1 MKPRQPGCAMKRTL
15 WCQFRQTLSGFWKMR
30 ALQWRERLFTIPA
43 EEAFFVPLFSSPL
56 SDEKGPNHIGR
67 ITTGEEIIVT
77 NHVSTQAVHA
87 GEEKHKP
94 YGALTT
100 PIVQTST
107 YTFENTAEI
116 LDFMHRKADGN
127 LPVRDEYGRY
137 SNPTQSAAERK
148 IAALEGG
155 ERALLF
161 ASGMCAI
168 TTTMFALLS
177 SGDHLVLVSGAYRRT
192 HEFACSFLIR
202 WGIET
207 TLVPIDEPAALAAAI
222 RPTTRLIFSETPTNP
237 YLRVVDL
244 VQMVEIARQHD
255 ITTAIDSTFATP
267 INLRPLEY
275 GVDLV
280 IHSAT
285 KYLGGHND
293 LLAGAVIG
301 PSDTLNDI
309 EKARGVLGGISNP
322 HDAYLLLRGMKTLD
336 LRVRRQNENG
346 QRVAQFLEGHPAV
359 RRVHYPGL
367 ASHPDYEIARRQM
380 TGFGGVVS
388 FEIEGD
394 MDKTSR
400 FIDLLRLPYVG
411 PTLGGVE
418 SVIVQPAILFSL
430 DREERRQAGI
440 RDNLVR
446 YALGIE
452 DADDLIAD
460 LNQAL
465 SGI

>member
-1 MKPRQPGCAMKRTL
+1 M
-15 WCQFRQTLSGFWKMR
+15 
-30 ALQWRERLFTIPA
+30 
-43 EEAFFVPLFSSPL
+43 
-56 SDEKGPNHIGR
+56 
-67 ITTGEEIIVT
+67 T
-77 NHVSTQAVHA
+77 NHFSTQAVHA
-87 GEEKHKP
+87 GEEKRKP

-116 LDFMHRKADGN
+116 LDFMHRKAAGD
-127 LPVRDEYGRY
+127 PEVRDEYGRY

-168 TTTMFALLS
+168 TTTMAALLS
-177 SGDHLVLVSGAYRRT
+177 SGDHLVMVSDCYHRT
-192 HEFACSFLIR
+192 REFALKFLSR

-207 TLVPIDEPAALAAAI
+207 TLVPLDQSAALAAAI

-237 YLRVVDL
+237 YLRVMDL
-244 VQMVEIARQHD
+244 PRMVEVARQRE
-255 ITTAIDSTFATP
+255 ITTILDSTFATP
-267 INLRPLEY
+267 INMRPLEY

-301 PSDTLNDI
+301 SSETLARI
-309 EKARGVLGGISNP
+309 EEARGVLGGVSNP
-322 HDAYLLLRGMKTLD
+322 HDAYLLLRGLQTLD

-346 QRVAQFLEGHPAV
+346 LRVAQFLEGHPAV
-359 RRVHYPGL
+359 RRVYYPGL
-367 ASHPDYEIARRQM
+367 PSHPDYEIARRQM

-388 FEIEGD
+388 FQIEGD
-394 MDKTSR
+394 MDKTGR

-418 SVIVQPAILFSL
+418 SVIEQPATLFSL
-430 DREERRQAGI
+430 DRTERREAGI
-440 RDNLVR
+440 EDNLVR

-460 LNQAL
+460 LDQAL
-465 SGI
+465 AAI

>member
-1 MKPRQPGCAMKRTL
+1 M
-15 WCQFRQTLSGFWKMR
+15 
-30 ALQWRERLFTIPA
+30 
-43 EEAFFVPLFSSPL
+43 
-56 SDEKGPNHIGR
+56 
-67 ITTGEEIIVT
+67 T
-77 NHVSTQAVHA
+77 NHFSTQAVHA
-87 GEEKHKP
+87 GEEKRKP

-116 LDFMHRKADGN
+116 LDFMHRKASGD

-137 SNPTQSAAERK
+137 SNPTQSAVERK
-148 IAALEGG
+148 MAALEGG

-168 TTTMFALLS
+168 TTAMLTLLS
-177 SGDHLVLVSGAYRRT
+177 SGDHLVMVSECYHRT
-192 HEFACSFLIR
+192 REFALTFLSR

-207 TLVPIDEPAALAAAI
+207 TLVPIDEPVALAAAV
-222 RPTTRLIFSETPTNP
+222 RPTTRLIFAETPTNP
-237 YLRVVDL
+237 YLRVLDL
-244 VQMVEIARQHD
+244 SRMIEIAREHD
-255 ITTAIDSTFATP
+255 ITTIIDSTFATP

-301 PSDTLNDI
+301 SSETLAKI
-309 EKARGVLGGISNP
+309 EEARGVLGGVSSP
-322 HDAYLLLRGMKTLD
+322 HDAYLLLRGLKTLD

-359 RRVHYPGL
+359 RRVYYPGL
-367 ASHPDYEIARRQM
+367 PSHPDCEIARQQM

-418 SVIVQPAILFSL
+418 SVIEQPAMLFSL
-430 DREERRQAGI
+430 DRKERQEAGI
-440 RDNLVR
+440 KDNLVR

-465 SGI
+465 AGI

>member
-1 MKPRQPGCAMKRTL
+1 M
-15 WCQFRQTLSGFWKMR
+15 
-30 ALQWRERLFTIPA
+30 
-43 EEAFFVPLFSSPL
+43 
-56 SDEKGPNHIGR
+56 
-67 ITTGEEIIVT
+67 T
-77 NHVSTQAVHA
+77 NHFSTQAVHA

-107 YTFENTAEI
+107 YTFEDTAEI
-116 LDFMHRKADGN
+116 LDFMRRKADGAT
-127 LPVRDEYGRY
+127 PVRDEYGRY

-168 TTTMFALLS
+168 TTTMLTLLS
-177 SGDHLVLVSGAYRRT
+177 SGDHVVMVGGCYRRT
-192 HEFACSFLIR
+192 REFALSFLSR
-202 WGIET
+202 WGIEA
-207 TLVPIDEPAALAAAI
+207 TLVPIDEPDVLAAAI
-222 RPTTRLIFSETPTNP
+222 RPTTRLIFCETPTNP
-237 YLRVVDL
+237 YLRVADL
-244 VQMVEIARQHD
+244 PRMVEIARPHD
-255 ITTAIDSTFATP
+255 VTTMVDSTFATP
-267 INLRPLEY
+267 INLRPLEH

-301 PSDTLNDI
+301 SSQVLARI
-309 EKARGVLGGISNP
+309 EEARGVLGGMGTP
-322 HDAYLLLRGMKTLD
+322 YDAYLLLRGLKTLD

-346 QRVAQFLEGHPAV
+346 QRVAEFLDGHPAV
-359 RRVHYPGL
+359 ARVYYPGL
-367 ASHPDYEIARRQM
+367 PTHPEYEVARRQM

-394 MDKTSR
+394 MDKTGR
-400 FIDLLRLPYVG
+400 FIDLLRLPYIG

-418 SVIVQPAILFSL
+418 SIVEQPAALLSL
-430 DREERRQAGI
+430 KPEERREAGI
-440 RDNLVR
+440 GDNLVR

-460 LNQAL
+460 LSQAL
-465 SGI
+465 AGV

>member
-1 MKPRQPGCAMKRTL
+1 M
-15 WCQFRQTLSGFWKMR
+15 
-30 ALQWRERLFTIPA
+30 
-43 EEAFFVPLFSSPL
+43 
-56 SDEKGPNHIGR
+56 
-67 ITTGEEIIVT
+67 T
-77 NHVSTQAVHA
+77 NHFSTQAVHA
-87 GEEKHKP
+87 GEEKRKP

-100 PIVQTST
+100 PIIQTST
-107 YTFENTAEI
+107 YTFENTAEV
-116 LDFMHRKADGN
+116 LEFMHRKAAGN

-137 SNPTQSAAERK
+137 SNPTQSAVERK

-168 TTTMFALLS
+168 TTALFTLLS
-177 SGDHLVLVSGAYRRT
+177 TGDHLVMVSGSYRRT
-192 HEFACSFLIR
+192 HEFAFSYLSR
-202 WGIET
+202 WGIEAT
-207 TLVPIDEPAALAAAI
+207 TAPIDDPAALAAAI
-222 RPTTRLIFSETPTNP
+222 RPTTRAIFSETPTNP
-237 YLRVVDL
+237 YLRVMDL
-244 VQMVEIARQHD
+244 AQTVEIARQHG
-255 ITTAIDSTFATP
+255 ITTIFDSTFATP

-301 PSDTLNDI
+301 SGELLDEI
-309 EKARGVLGGISNP
+309 EGARGVLGGISNP
-322 HDAYLLLRGMKTLD
+322 YDAYLLLRGLKTLD
-336 LRVRRQNENG
+336 LRVRRHNENG
-346 QRVAQFLEGHPAV
+346 QRVAQFLAEHPAV
-359 RRVHYPGL
+359 RCVYYPGL
-367 ASHPDYEIARRQM
+367 PSHPDYEIARRQM

-394 MDKTSR
+394 MDKTGR
-400 FIDLLRLPYVG
+400 FIDRLRLPYIG

-418 SVIVQPAILFSL
+418 SIAQQQAIFISL
-430 DREERRQAGI
+430 DPEERRASGVN
-440 RDNLVR
+440 DNLVR

-460 LNQAL
+460 LDQAL
-465 SGI
+465 AGI